1 MEAPPVSVDE
11 LLKRG
16 YRYAMSLTHDPA
28 RAEDLL
34 QDSWVAVLQAGGAP
48 STGGAPSIG
57 YLFSSIRTRF
67 INQYRREHLVPMMQ
81 LDEAMD
87 QDLLN
92 ANEQTPDGLV
102 RASYKSLEQA
112 LSRLR
117 PVEREALFLAVVE
130 GYTAQEIADL
140 TQQGRGT
147 VLSLIHRAKAKMRRF
162 LEQAQVGIVQ

>member
-16 YRYAMSLTHDPA
+16 YRYAMSLTHDSA

-48 STGGAPSIG
+48 SIV

-67 INQYRREHLVPMMQ
+67 INQWHRERLVPMMQ
-81 LDEAMD
+81 LDEAMEH
-87 QDLLN
+87 DLLN
-92 ANEQTPDGLV
+92 ASERNTDGLV
-102 RASYKSLEQA
+102 RATYKSLEQA

>member
-1 MEAPPVSVDE
+1 MDVPPVSLDE
-11 LLKRG
+11 LLQRG
-16 YRYAMSLTHDPA
+16 YRYAMSLTHDSA
-28 RAEDLL
+28 RSEDLL
-34 QDSWVAVLQAGGAP
+34 QDSWVAILQAGGAQ
-48 STGGAPSIG
+48 TIA
-57 YLFSSIRTRF
+57 YMFSSIRSRF
-67 INQYRREHLVPMMQ
+67 INQYRRERLAPMMQ

-87 QDLLN
+87 QGLLDATKSMTDGPIR
-92 ANEQTPDGLV
+92 ANY
-102 RASYKSLEQA
+102 AYLEQA

-162 LEQAQVGIVQ
+162 LEQAQ